1 MCGINGILY
10 LNNFNSS
17 ENESFHRS
25 DIVKMND
32 AISHRGPDGDGVYI
46 NYPVS
51 FGHRR
56 LSIIDLSDNG
66 SQPMFNEDSSVVL
79 TYNGEIYNYKELIPD
94 LLSKGHKFRSESD
107 SEVILHAYEE
117 YGIDC
122 VKKFNGMWAFAI
134 YDFKKNI
141 FFASRDR
148 FGVKPFYYYKNEN
161 EFIFSSEIKAIL
173 KVKNITDA
181 DRIKV
186 YEYLAYGYR
195 TTDGR
200 TFFKDI
206 NELPPGTNLVISN
219 SDFKFYKYW
228 NFSETEDNIN
238 DAHERLRELLYDSVR
253 IRFRSDVP
261 VSILLSGGMDSGI
274 IAKITDELINS
285 GDIPNSNVSAFSAV
299 FPGYEYDESKE
310 IDEIL
315 SGCKNLTGDKI
326 SPSGNDLTVHLRNFI
341 FGMGEPVFSTSS
353 FAHYRLM
360 QEIHKKDVKV
370 VLNGQGSD
378 EAWCGYGKYIAGY
391 FLLDRLFSEP
401 ANFFRQMSGI
411 SEKLKIAYTE
421 LILQTVKAIAGRRKV
436 SLIRS
441 KKIEKT
447 REVISDELYKES
459 YLNFPDSKFNKSG
472 GKNLSSYMKN
482 NITFQGFG
490 QILHYED
497 HSAMQSSVEI
507 RSPFIDYRIME
518 LAFSVG
524 DKIKFDEGVTKKILR
539 ELFSQK
545 LPASI
550 TGNHRKIGFMTPF
563 DVWLSEPKTVK
574 TVFEILNSP
583 SFSSKNIWKPDKIKK
598 IFADKKNYPAFPFWR
613 ILNLEIWSRVYNIKN
628 L

>member
-25 DIVKMND
+25 NIIKMND

-79 TYNGEIYNYKELIPD
+79 TYNGEIYNYRELIPD
-94 LLSKGHKFRSESD
+94 LLNKGHKFRSESD
-107 SEVILHAYEE
+107 SEVILHSYEE

-122 VKKFNGMWAFAI
+122 VNNFNGMWAFAI

-219 SDFKFYKYW
+219 SDFNFHKYW
-228 NFSETEDNIN
+228 SFSETEDKIA
-238 DAHERLRELLYDSVR
+238 DAHDRLRELLYDSVR

-285 GDIPNSNVSAFSAV
+285 GDIPNSSVSAFSAV
-299 FPGYEYDESKE
+299 FPGYEFDESKE

-315 SGCKNLTGDKI
+315 SCSRNLTGYKI
-326 SPSGNDLTVHLRNFI
+326 TPSGNDLTENLNDFI
-341 FGMGEPVFSTSS
+341 YGMGEPVFSTSS

-360 QEIHKKDVKV
+360 QDIHKKDVKV

-391 FLLDRLFSEP
+391 FLLDRLLSEP
-401 ANFFRQMSGI
+401 SDFFRQMSSI
-411 SEKLKIAYTE
+411 SDKLKMTYTG
-421 LILQTVKAIAGRRKV
+421 LILQTIKAMTGRRKV
-436 SLIRS
+436 SMIRS

-447 REVISDELYKES
+447 REVISDELYNES
-459 YLNFPDSKFNKSG
+459 YLNFPDIKFNKSG

-545 LPASI
+545 LPSSI

-583 SFSSKNIWKPDKIKK
+583 SFNSKNIWKPDKINDIFKDK
-598 IFADKKNYPAFPFWR
+598 INYQSFPFWR
-613 ILNLEIWSRVYNIKN
+613 FLNLEIWSQVYNIKN

>member
-10 LNNFNSS
+10 FDDFNSS
-17 ENESFHRS
+17 ENENFHRS
-25 DIVKMND
+25 KMRQMND
-32 AISHRGPDGDGVYI
+32 AIAHRGPDGDGVYI
-46 NYPVS
+46 NYPVC

-56 LSIIDLSDNG
+56 LSIIDLSENA
-66 SQPMFNEDSSVVL
+66 SQPMFNEDNSIVL
-79 TYNGEIYNYKELIPD
+79 IFNGEIYNYKELIPD
-94 LLSKGHKFRSESD
+94 LIKKGHKFRSESD
-107 SEVILHAYEE
+107 SEVILHSYEE
-117 YGIDC
+117 YGFDC

-134 YDFKKNI
+134 FDIRKNI
-141 FFASRDR
+141 LFASRDR
-148 FGVKPFYYYKNEN
+148 FGVKPFYYYKDEN

-173 KVKNITDA
+173 KVKEITDA

-195 TTDGR
+195 TSDGR
-200 TFFKDI
+200 TFFKDV
-206 NELPPGTNLVISN
+206 NELQPGTNLVINN
-219 SDFKFYKYW
+219 SEINFYKYW
-228 NFSETEDNIN
+228 EFSDKEENIT
-238 DAHERLRELLYDSVR
+238 DVHERLRDLLYDRVR
-253 IRFRSDVP
+253 LRFRSDVA

-315 SGCKNLTGDKI
+315 SGCKNLTGYKI
-326 SPSGNDLTVHLRNFI
+326 SPSGNDLTEYLDEFI
-341 FGMGEPVFSTSS
+341 HGMGEPVFSTSS

-360 QEIHKKDVKV
+360 QEIHKRKVKV

-391 FLLDRLFSEP
+391 YLLDRLYKDP
-401 ANFFRQMSGI
+401 QNFFRQMS
-411 SEKLKIAYTE
+411 SLSDKLKMTYSG
-421 LILQTVKAIAGRRKV
+421 LILQTIKAMSGRRKV

-441 KKIEKT
+441 KKLEKT
-447 REVISDELYKES
+447 REIISDELFEES
-459 YLNFPDSKFNKSG
+459 YLNFPDSKFNISG

-497 HSAMQSSVEI
+497 HSAMQSSIEI
-507 RSPFIDYRIME
+507 RSPFIDYRLME
-518 LAFSVG
+518 LAFNVG

-545 LPASI
+545 LPVSI
-550 TGNHRKIGFMTPF
+550 TGNHRKIGFMTPL
-563 DVWLSEPKTVK
+563 DVWLSEPQTVK

-583 SFSSKNIWKPDKIKK
+583 SFSSKNIWKPERIKK
-598 IFADKKNYPAFPFWR
+598 IFEDKNNYPSFPFWR
-613 ILNLEIWSRVYNIKN
+613 ILNLEIWSQVYNIKN